1 MLKLQEIHRTANF
14 SIYCRG
20 EDSYFVSTGD
30 HFLIV
35 PLTATGE
42 VIFTRQ
48 ASPAFDD
55 DVWMLPYGTCHQPFI
70 TNNTVKNK
78 LLCSVG
84 WQAEKLT
91 MLTMLRPWATSLR
104 MRMFIY
110 LAQNLVCSNRHQA
123 HQSAVSHFPLHQFET
138 LTESGQLLDSNVIA
152 ALYLARHYLSQY
164 PLRRNLPEV
173 QIQGPEND

>member
-91 MLTMLRPWATSLR
+91 MLTMLHRYSTSKHLATFTPVFRTPQPQFWRSVSQTWRMGVGPPAPAAAIRRSSLPSSR
-104 MRMFIY
+104 
-110 LAQNLVCSNRHQA
+110 
-123 HQSAVSHFPLHQFET
+123 
-138 LTESGQLLDSNVIA
+138 
-152 ALYLARHYLSQY
+152 
-164 PLRRNLPEV
+164 
-173 QIQGPEND
+173 